1 MSEPSG
7 WLPGLI
13 ALLAV
18 TGSFVLSG
26 HLLRRLIVSGWSG
39 PPALLADLVL
49 GLSLM
54 LVSAQLVGIAGLLSR
69 PALLIAGG
77 LTLLACS
84 AAFRLRGQGT
94 EGGEPA
100 GATPG
105 RITVPLAIAIAALL
119 LVASGWITPTL
130 NSLEAGMYGGDT
142 LWYHMPFSAHFAQTG
157 SITGLLFIDTQYL
170 HSFYPQNSE
179 MVHAIGIVLVGSDF
193 LSPVI
198 NYFWLAFGVLAG
210 WCVGR
215 SFGMALPAT
224 LSVTLLMSMEVISA
238 REPGGA
244 NNDAMVIALLLAA
257 VALAATAW
265 RTVGPG
271 PGDPGP
277 GEPVLED
284 PVPEDPGPAIRRTTL
299 PASAKGP
306 LLIAGLAIGLA
317 IGTKLTA
324 LAPGFVLL
332 AGLVLLVKRG
342 SRLRLGSVMA
352 LAAAATGAF
361 WFIRNLVQTG
371 NPLPWLSIGPFEKA
385 GELTGREPR
394 PIVDYLADLSIWSE
408 WLAPGLSDRLG
419 PFWLTLLVCAL
430 VGLGL
435 GLLSRDRLRIV
446 VAASGC
452 AALVAYVLI
461 PLGAAGPEGS
471 PTAFAVN
478 VRYAT
483 PALALGFISLALPPR
498 WIEGRTWGIGI
509 SWFFLLAL
517 GVSIFAGPGLSPD
530 GYPATGLL
538 AAFALLLVIPIAVT
552 LLWMTGSRA
561 PAAIVGLVWLAG
573 IAALGSWQSDRYL
586 DFRYSAASPRYPEMT
601 YPSLELQQGIGP
613 LNELARDLEGERIGL
628 SGSLAQYYQYG
639 IWGSDLSNEVEAV
652 GVKTGRR
659 DLRPPESC
667 REWIQALREGDF
679 DLVVTSPPVPDRDPE
694 ATTTAAE
701 EGWIGENSA
710 ELLLKQNKLAVWRL
724 DRRSTDFRVCA
735 AR

>member
-1 MSEPSG
+1 MSGPSG
-7 WLPGLI
+7 WLPALV

-18 TGSFVLSG
+18 TGSFLLSG

-54 LVSAQLVGIAGLLSR
+54 LVSAQVVGIAGLLSR

-84 AAFRLRGQGT
+84 AAFRLRGRGT
-94 EGGEPA
+94 EAGEPKGAAA
-100 GATPG
+100 G
-105 RITVPLAIAIAALL
+105 RVTVPLVIAIAALL
-119 LVASGWITPTL
+119 LVASGWVTPTL
-130 NSLEAGMYGGDT
+130 TSLEAGMYGGDT

-179 MVHAIGIVLVGSDF
+179 LVHAIGIVLVGSDF

-198 NYFWLAFGVLAG
+198 NYFWLALGVLAG

-215 SFGMALPAT
+215 SFGVALPAT
-224 LSVTLLMSMEVISA
+224 LSVTLLLSMEVITA

-257 VALAATAW
+257 VALAATLW
-265 RTVGPG
+265 RTQELEPEGS
-271 PGDPGP
+271 
-277 GEPVLED
+277 EPVK
-284 PVPEDPGPAIRRTTL
+284 PKPARTRTAF
-299 PASAKGP
+299 PAPAKGP

-342 SRLRLGSVMA
+342 NRLRLGSLMA

-419 PFWLTLLVCAL
+419 PFWLALLVCAL
-430 VGLGL
+430 AGLGL

-446 VAASGC
+446 VAASGI

-478 VRYAT
+478 IRYAT
-483 PALALGFISLALPPR
+483 PALALGFMSLALPPR
-498 WIEGRTWGIGI
+498 WIEERTWRIGI

-517 GVSIFAGPGLSPD
+517 GVSFFVGPGLSPD
-530 GYPATGLL
+530 GYPAAGLV
-538 AAFALLLVIPIAVT
+538 AAFALFAVIPIVVT

-561 PAAIVGLVWLAG
+561 PAAVVGLIWLAG
-573 IAALGSWQSDRYL
+573 VAALGSWQSERYS
-586 DFRYSAASPRYPEMT
+586 DFRYSSASPRYPEMT
-601 YPSLELQQGIGP
+601 YPSLELLQGIGP
-613 LNELARDLEGERIGL
+613 LNQLARNLQGERIGL

-639 IWGSDLSNEVEAV
+639 IWGSDLSNDVEAV
-652 GVKTGRR
+652 GIETGRR

-710 ELLLKQNKLAVWRL
+710 ELLLKRNKLAVWRL
-724 DRRSTDFRVCA
+724 DRRSTDSRNCA
-735 AR
+735 LR